1 MSSKSEVGYQ
11 RREVLEGLTSL
22 NVFDIRFATSI
33 HSSISTE
40 TKVMTHFSV
49 SYTLLEHNV
58 RLNHNFYFSLIKI
71 LGNFTEFATV
81 IYCLCFKKENTRT
94 FSVFIF

>member
-1 MSSKSEVGYQ
+1 MFSKSEVGYQ

-33 HSSISTE
+33 HSSRSTE
-40 TKVMTHFSV
+40 TKLMTHFSV

-58 RLNHNFYFSLIKI
+58 RLNHDFYFFAYQNIRKFHWICNSYLLSL
-71 LGNFTEFATV
+71 F
-81 IYCLCFKKENTRT
+81 
-94 FSVFIF
+94 